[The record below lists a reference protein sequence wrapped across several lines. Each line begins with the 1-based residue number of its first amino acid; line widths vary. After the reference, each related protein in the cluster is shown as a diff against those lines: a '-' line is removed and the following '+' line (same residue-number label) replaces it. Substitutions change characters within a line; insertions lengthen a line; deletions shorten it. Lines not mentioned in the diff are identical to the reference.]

1 MCMTDT
7 LPTAAAAAS
16 GWHRT
21 LWILQ
26 ALLAVFFVLA
36 GFGHTTLPLAE
47 LAQSA
52 PWATDVPAPLMRF
65 IGVAEMA
72 GALGLVL
79 PLATGIASWLTG
91 IAAAGLA
98 LIMLL
103 AVAFHIWRGEP
114 FVFQLIVAVIAAVV
128 ARGRGARTIWHR

>member
-47 LAQSA
+47 LAKSA
-52 PWATDVPAPLMRF
+52 PWATDVPATLMRF
-65 IGVAEMA
+65 IGIAEMA
-72 GALGLVL
+72 GALGLVI
-79 PLATGIASWLTG
+79 PKVTWL
-91 IAAAGLA
+91 AAAGLSV
-98 LIMLL
+98 IMLL
-103 AVAFHIWRGEP
+103 AVAFHIWRSEP
-114 FVFQLIVAVIAAVV
+114 FVFQLIVAVVAAVV
-128 ARGRGARTIWHR
+128 ALERGGRAIWHR